1 MSQNL
6 SQYDTSTV
14 PTRFKTIL
22 TILITVTV
30 VSLSVSIIF
39 DYTPPPSQQ
48 PLSRNI
54 QVLEN
59 IQPEIMV
66 NPLLVKKNID
76 IELSIDPNDKLLNWD
91 EFRIQRRLDNL
102 KPRGFLSV
110 LQREIKFDDGSDF
123 LQVIEFSNGL
133 NALKFLWHLPVDS
146 KHNEGFEYDHSLWTI
161 SGKFLQVSPT
171 KAFAVIGDQ
180 IRLHSSLAENLG
192 ESLLDLSN
200 IIKSKSISFANF
212 EWDQRSLGSVL
223 KLELPGDELYL
234 LESQLM
240 DNFDS
245 SKYKI
250 RDYALGDLRLK
261 RVIST
266 DTNNVLIA
274 KLLNRFTL
282 IATEF
287 PLHPNLKQKYKL
299 RRLFH

>member
-1 MSQNL
+1 M
-6 SQYDTSTV
+6 
-14 PTRFKTIL
+14 
-22 TILITVTV
+22 
-30 VSLSVSIIF
+30 
-39 DYTPPPSQQ
+39 
-48 PLSRNI
+48 
-54 QVLEN
+54 
-59 IQPEIMV
+59 
-66 NPLLVKKNID
+66 
-76 IELSIDPNDKLLNWD
+76 
-91 EFRIQRRLDNL
+91 
-102 KPRGFLSV
+102 
-110 LQREIKFDDGSDF
+110 
-123 LQVIEFSNGL
+123 
-133 NALKFLWHLPVDS
+133 
-146 KHNEGFEYDHSLWTI
+146 
-161 SGKFLQVSPT
+161 
-171 KAFAVIGDQ
+171 
-180 IRLHSSLAENLG
+180 
-192 ESLLDLSN
+192 
-200 IIKSKSISFANF
+200 
-212 EWDQRSLGSVL
+212 